1 MSDTLTPSAGVLKSF
16 SQTAQGQACRDPRN
30 QVCAISD
37 SKKTPESS
45 DQGANL
51 QDLVYSR

>member
-1 MSDTLTPSAGVLKSF
+1 MSDTLYPVSRGAQVL